1 MRARSR
7 DLTEKYKA
15 FRLQPESLFLSRL
28 VQTFFSKFTKKGKKA
43 LARRHLYQALTQFRL
58 LLRRPKMYVMILRI
72 FMRLRVQFLL
82 PLRRKGRQLVAVP
95 VPVRRNKRDVLN
107 IQALY
112 RAIQKRR
119 ERSLSE
125 RIALELTALTFKH
138 RQASTMRQRSADI
151 RKVYEARV
159 DMDLRWK

>member
-1 MRARSR
+1 MRARPR

-43 LARRHLYQALTQFRL
+43 LARRHIYQALTQFRL
-58 LLRRPKMYVMILRI
+58 LLRRPKMYVMLLRI

-95 VPVRRNKRDVLN
+95 VPVRRNKRDVLT

-138 RQASTMRQRSADI
+138 RQASTIRQRSADL

-159 DMDLRWK
+159 DMDLR

>member
-1 MRARSR
+1 MRARPR

-43 LARRHLYQALTQFRL
+43 LARRHIYQALTQFRL
-58 LLRRPKMYVMILRI
+58 LLRRPKMYVMLLRI

-138 RQASTMRQRSADI
+138 RQASTIRQRSADL

-159 DMDLRWK
+159 DMDLR

>member
-1 MRARSR
+1 MRARPR

-43 LARRHLYQALTQFRL
+43 LARRHIYQALTQFRL
-58 LLRRPKMYVMILRI
+58 LLRRPKMYVMLLRI
-72 FMRLRVQFLL
+72 FMRLRIQFIL

-138 RQASTMRQRSADI
+138 RQASTIRQRSSDT

-159 DMDLRWK
+159 DMDLR

>member
-1 MRARSR
+1 MRARHR

-15 FRLQPESLFLSRL
+15 FRLQPEALFLSRL
-28 VQTFFSKFTKKGKKA
+28 IQTFCSKFTKKGKKA
-43 LARRHLYQALTQFRL
+43 LARRHIYQALRQFRL
-58 LLRRPKMYVMILRI
+58 LLRRPLMYVMLIRIL
-72 FMRLRVQFLL
+72 MRLRTQFTL
-82 PLRRKGRQLVAVP
+82 PLRRKGRQLIAVP

-112 RAIQKRR
+112 GAIKKRR

-138 RQASTMRQRSADI
+138 RQASTVRQRSADY

-159 DMDLRWK
+159 DMDLR

>member
-1 MRARSR
+1 MRARPR

-43 LARRHLYQALTQFRL
+43 LARRHIYQALTQFRL
-58 LLRRPKMYVMILRI
+58 LLRRPKMYVMLLRI

-112 RAIQKRR
+112 RTIQKRR

-138 RQASTMRQRSADI
+138 RQASTVRQRSADI

>member
-1 MRARSR
+1 MRARPR

-43 LARRHLYQALTQFRL
+43 LARRHIYQALTRFRL
-58 LLRRPKMYVMILRI
+58 LLRRPKMYVMLLRI

-138 RQASTMRQRSADI
+138 RQASTIRQRSSDV

-159 DMDLRWK
+159 DMDLR

>member
-159 DMDLRWK
+159 DMDLR

>member
-1 MRARSR
+1 MRARAR

-43 LARRHLYQALTQFRL
+43 LARRHVYQALMQFRL
-58 LLRRPKMYVMILRI
+58 LLRRPKMYVMLLRI

-138 RQASTMRQRSADI
+138 RQASTIRQRSADI

-159 DMDLRWK
+159 DMDLR

>member
-1 MRARSR
+1 MRARPR

-43 LARRHLYQALTQFRL
+43 LARRHIYQALTQFRL
-58 LLRRPKMYVMILRI
+58 LLRRPKMYVMLLRI

-138 RQASTMRQRSADI
+138 RQASTIRQRSSDI

-159 DMDLRWK
+159 DMDLR

>member
-1 MRARSR
+1 MRARPR

-58 LLRRPKMYVMILRI
+58 LLRRPKMYAMLLRI

-159 DMDLRWK
+159 DMDLR

>member
-1 MRARSR
+1 MRARPR

-43 LARRHLYQALTQFRL
+43 LARRHAYQALTRFRL
-58 LLRRPKMYVMILRI
+58 LLRRPKMYVMLLRI

-138 RQASTMRQRSADI
+138 RQASTIRQRSSDI

-159 DMDLRWK
+159 DMDLR

>member
-1 MRARSR
+1 MRARPR

-43 LARRHLYQALTQFRL
+43 LARRHIYQALTQFRL
-58 LLRRPKMYVMILRI
+58 ILRRPKMYIMLLRI

-138 RQASTMRQRSADI
+138 RQASTIRQRSADL

-159 DMDLRWK
+159 DMDLR

>member
-1 MRARSR
+1 MRARPR

-43 LARRHLYQALTQFRL
+43 LARRHIYQALTQFRL
-58 LLRRPKMYVMILRI
+58 LLRRPKMYVMLLRI

-82 PLRRKGRQLVAVP
+82 PLRRKGRQLIAVP

-112 RAIQKRR
+112 HAIQKRR

-125 RIALELTALTFKH
+125 RIALELAALTFKH
-138 RQASTMRQRSADI
+138 RQASTMRQRSAEI

-159 DMDLRWK
+159 DMDLR

>member
-1 MRARSR
+1 MRARPR
-7 DLTEKYKA
+7 DITEKYKA

-28 VQTFFSKFTKKGKKA
+28 VQTLFSKFTKKGKKA
-43 LARRHLYQALTQFRL
+43 LARRHIYQALTQFRL
-58 LLRRPKMYVMILRI
+58 LLRRPKMYVMLLRI
-72 FMRLRVQFLL
+72 LMRLRVQFIL
-82 PLRRKGRQLVAVP
+82 PLRRKGRQLISVP

-112 RAIQKRR
+112 HAIQKRR

-125 RIALELTALTFKH
+125 RVALELTALAFKH
-138 RQASTMRQRSADI
+138 RQASTTRQRSADL

-159 DMDLRWK
+159 DMELR